1 MRVTPWR
8 TRATL
13 IVITVACGL
22 LVLVPAAMAGFGART
37 LRMGD
42 RGPSVRTLQ
51 SNLTALGFATPVVGR
66 FGRQTKVNL
75 KAWERKSGLRPNG
88 VLSRPE
94 AATMTTQVNA
104 ANVGGPGGPDDD
116 EAAGY
121 GGTGD
126 QGAGANTGD
135 QGDQTA
141 QQPAPDQAPVQ
152 PGETGL
158 MFPVRGAHDYGGA
171 AARFGADRG
180 GRSHKGQDVFATC
193 GTPLNA
199 VEGGK
204 VVYAGYQSAAGNYI
218 VIKGDGTKRDY
229 VYMHMQQPAAFK
241 TGATLATGAPI
252 GNVGETGRAQG
263 CHVHFE
269 LWTAPGWYNGGRALD
284 PLSFLK
290 QWDAANQNR

>member
-51 SNLTALGFATPVVGR
+51 SNLTALGFPTPVVGK

-75 KAWERKSGLRPNG
+75 KGWERKSGMRPNG

-94 AATMTTQVNA
+94 AATMTKQVVDA
-104 ANVGGPGGPDDD
+104 KGGGPGGPDDE

-121 GGTGD
+121 GGTDD
-126 QGAGANTGD
+126 QDTRADTGE

-141 QQPAPDQAPVQ
+141 QQPVPVQ
-152 PGETGL
+152 PGEAGL
-158 MFPVRGAHDYGGA
+158 MFPVRGPHDFGGTGA
-171 AARFGADRG
+171 QFGADRG
-180 GRSHKGQDVFATC
+180 GRSHKGQDVFAKC
-193 GTPLNA
+193 GTPVSA

-218 VIKGDGTKRDY
+218 VIKGDATKRDY
-229 VYMHMQQPAAFK
+229 VYMHFQAPAAFK
-241 TGATLATGAPI
+241 IGATVTTGAPI
-252 GNVGETGRAQG
+252 GNVGETGNAQG

-269 LWTAPGWYNGGRALD
+269 LWTAPGWYDGGRPVD
-284 PLSFLK
+284 PLPFLK
-290 QWDAANQNR
+290 QWDSAT

>member
-1 MRVTPWR
+1 MRGTLRR

-13 IVITVACGL
+13 IFITVVCGL
-22 LVLVPAAMAGFGART
+22 LVLAPTAMARFGDRT

-51 SNLTALGFATPVVGR
+51 SNLTALGFATPVAGR

-75 KAWERKSGLRPNG
+75 KAWERKSGMRPNG

-94 AATMTTQVNA
+94 AATMTKQVVD

-126 QGAGANTGD
+126 QATGGSTGD

-141 QQPAPDQAPVQ
+141 PAQAPVQ
-152 PGETGL
+152 PGEAGL
-158 MFPVRGAHDYGGA
+158 MFPVRGTHDYGGA

-180 GRSHKGQDVFATC
+180 GRSHKGHDVFAEC
-193 GTPLNA
+193 GTPLTA

-204 VVYAGYQSAAGNYI
+204 VVYSGYQSAAGNYI

-241 TGATLATGAPI
+241 TGETLATGAPI

-263 CHVHFE
+263 CHLHFE

-284 PLSFLK
+284 PLPFLK
-290 QWDAANQNR
+290 QWDAAN